1 MTKTEEAFLFAFCFL
16 LLWWY
21 GMTVT
26 SDWTIK
32 TDWFT
37 FSFVE
42 NDKYFVLIGLI
53 ATFIVFWCVRRGKED
68 YEQQPTPGY

>member
-1 MTKTEEAFLFAFCFL
+1 
-16 LLWWY
+16 
-21 GMTVT
+21 MTVT